1 VRPQDRSDCES
12 WIRPDS
18 FPDLA
23 VAAQLMDR
31 PLAGSVSQP
40 AFPNPRMLYW
50 HLHSTSNERST
61 VMRIVV
67 HIPARAEWRALL
79 HELPTQAPSQRVPV
93 GEVITFDWSPNTSP
107 IELIVLRGGVGKIR
121 AAASTQYA
129 ICTWQ
134 PDLYLVLG
142 TAGAVDPNVQE
153 LDLVW
158 ANQTII
164 SDFQHGLTTTGVNTL
179 ITDHQMRCPHD
190 WSACVFPLPVRPG
203 VIATADGDVTHHNV
217 SWLHTTFAATI
228 ADWESGAIAYVCAV
242 NAIPW
247 LILRGVSDVPTT
259 PPDHQYQ
266 RFQHNTPIVM
276 QRLWSLVPSVLT
288 AAPLVLKQHT

>member
-1 VRPQDRSDCES
+1 
-12 WIRPDS
+12 
-18 FPDLA
+18 
-23 VAAQLMDR
+23 
-31 PLAGSVSQP
+31 
-40 AFPNPRMLYW
+40 MLYW
-50 HLHSTSNERST
+50 HLHPTGHERST
-61 VMRIVV
+61 AMRIVV
-67 HIPARAEWRALL
+67 HIPARSEWRALL
-79 HELPTQAPSQRVPV
+79 SELPTHSPSQLVPV
-93 GEVITFDWSPNTSP
+93 GEVITLDWSTNSSP

-158 ANQTII
+158 ATQTII
-164 SDFQHGLTTTGVNTL
+164 SDFQHALTTTAVNTL
-179 ITDHQMRCPHD
+179 VTDHHMQCPHD
-190 WSACVFPLPVRPG
+190 WSACLFPLPVRPG
-203 VIATADGDVTHHNV
+203 VIATADGDVTHHNA
-217 SWLHTTFAATI
+217 SWLHTTFGATI
-228 ADWESGAIAYVCAV
+228 ADWESGAIAYVCAA

-266 RFQHNTPIVM
+266 RFQHNTPLVM

-288 AAPLVLKQHT
+288 AAALIVKQHA